1 MKSRLFALFLGCLA
15 LALSANAQT
24 LADRA
29 RELRKDKRTPSAN
42 EKVFTNETLNL
53 RPAPSISEKT
63 ENGKDAKKDAADAE
77 GDEEKTLTPD
87 EEKAKTAAD
96 YKDKIEKAKGELA
109 TVQRELDIAQRENR
123 LRVAQYYSDA
133 GNKLRDEKKFAD
145 EERRNQA
152 DIADKQKKLAD
163 TQATIERLRSEAR
176 RAGVPPGLIP

>member
-1 MKSRLFALFLGCLA
+1 MKSRLFALFLGCLV
-15 LALSANAQT
+15 LALSGSAQT

-29 RELRKDKRTPSAN
+29 RELRKEKRTPSAN

-53 RPAPSISEKT
+53 RPGPTISDKT
-63 ENGKDAKKDAADAE
+63 EGGKDAKKDPADAE

-87 EEKAKTAAD
+87 EEKAKTASE
-96 YKDKIEKAKGELA
+96 YKDKIEKAKSELV

-133 GNKLRDEKKFAD
+133 GNKLRDEKKFAED
-145 EERRNQA
+145 ERRNQA
-152 DIADKQKKLAD
+152 DMADKQKKLSD
-163 TQATIERLRSEAR
+163 TQALIERLRSEAR